1 MDAAREIMREER
13 KAGIRSD
20 NAIPSEQRFWG
31 IGDIFLLPKPGNK
44 GTFENKL
51 KKQIELA
58 EQEMAQIREGIEKAE
73 KEKSQTNKERVTP
86 KKPNRI

>member
-1 MDAAREIMREER
+1 M
-13 KAGIRSD
+13 
-20 NAIPSEQRFWG
+20 
-31 IGDIFLLPKPGNK
+31 PKPGNK

-51 KKQIELA
+51 KKQIEPTIEPT

-86 KKPNRI
+86 QKPNRI